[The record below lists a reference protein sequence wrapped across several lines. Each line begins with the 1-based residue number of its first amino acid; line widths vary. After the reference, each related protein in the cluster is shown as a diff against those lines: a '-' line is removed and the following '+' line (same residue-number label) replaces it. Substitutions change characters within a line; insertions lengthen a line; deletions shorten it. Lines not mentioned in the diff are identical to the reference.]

1 MPHRR
6 APWSR
11 ATTPALTSQPG
22 LVRPGALELYSQ
34 LKWLTL
40 FRVSLVTVLLVAT
53 FGFGVSETVPTDD
66 RAYQHVYTI
75 CLTTYVVSLIYM
87 ALLRWLPSGLPRLAL
102 AYVQFAG
109 DVVTAAALV
118 LLTGGTASAFTFFFG
133 IVIIG
138 AAGVLFRPGAFVF
151 ATMSAVIIVCIG
163 LWELEI
169 LPEWPGLREYRHSFS
184 PEIDVLIRPDSRE
197 RASRVVYGVSVNTI
211 AFFGVGFLAS
221 SLSEN
226 VRRTAMAAS
235 QQARTLLDLQA
246 LHEHIVSS
254 VPTGILACDLLGRIT
269 LANPTA
275 LRILGAKPDSAERGD
290 LALFDG
296 KVIQDVFPWLRY
308 PIERLSEGQDV
319 MRDESVLVTGRQRTY
334 LGWTLSPLRDS
345 NRERIGYTFLFQD
358 ITRVRELEHTM
369 RRSEKMAA
377 LGELSAAIAHEVR
390 NPLAAIS
397 GSIQMLEASQSA
409 SEKDR
414 RLMRIVLRETEH
426 LNRWITDFLSYARP
440 VAVELRPVD
449 LVALVSDVVE
459 SARADPSLV
468 GARITF
474 ERVDPVYIRADVT
487 RVRQVLW
494 NLVIN
499 AQQAIARKGDGQVT
513 LSVLTNIATTRPE
526 VTLRV
531 EDEGDGIAPEHLDR
545 IFQPFFTTRERGTG
559 LGLAVVHRIVEEND
573 GRISVDSELGRGT
586 TFSIVFPLAMEP
598 AA

>member
-1 MPHRR
+1 M
-6 APWSR
+6 
-11 ATTPALTSQPG
+11 
-22 LVRPGALELYSQ
+22 
-34 LKWLTL
+34 
-40 FRVSLVTVLLVAT
+40 
-53 FGFGVSETVPTDD
+53 
-66 RAYQHVYTI
+66 
-75 CLTTYVVSLIYM
+75 
-87 ALLRWLPSGLPRLAL
+87 
-102 AYVQFAG
+102 
-109 DVVTAAALV
+109 
-118 LLTGGTASAFTFFFG
+118 
-133 IVIIG
+133 
-138 AAGVLFRPGAFVF
+138 
-151 ATMSAVIIVCIG
+151 
-163 LWELEI
+163 
-169 LPEWPGLREYRHSFS
+169 
-184 PEIDVLIRPDSRE
+184 
-197 RASRVVYGVSVNTI
+197 
-211 AFFGVGFLAS
+211 
-221 SLSEN
+221 
-226 VRRTAMAAS
+226 
-235 QQARTLLDLQA
+235 
-246 LHEHIVSS
+246 
-254 VPTGILACDLLGRIT
+254 
-269 LANPTA
+269 
-275 LRILGAKPDSAERGD
+275 
-290 LALFDG
+290 FDG

-319 MRDESVLVTGRQRTY
+319 MRDESILVTGRQRTY

-397 GSIQMLEASQSA
+397 GSVQMLESSQSA
-409 SEKDR
+409 SDKDR

-440 VAVELRPVD
+440 VPVELRPVD

-459 SARADPSLV
+459 SARVDPSLV
-468 GARITF
+468 GARIAF

-513 LSVLTNIATTRPE
+513 LSVHTNIATTRPE

-573 GRISVDSELGRGT
+573 GRISVDSEVGRGT